1 MRKKENGRKM
11 KWGEWEKGRKGE
23 KENPPVGGQVLEFRI
38 VNYFRT
44 RHCFEVASF

>member
-23 KENPPVGGQVLEFRI
+23 KEKRRQETGRD
-38 VNYFRT
+38 
-44 RHCFEVASF
+44 